1 MLRIVFVGAGWF
13 ANHVHGPALARYAEE
28 HPGEVD
34 LAAVCVRKNVDRA
47 RAFCGKFGFSRVYTD
62 LDEMLDKEEPGA
74 CWVVTPIGATRRV
87 AGRVMERGVP
97 VFFEKPPGANLQEAR
112 ELAEI
117 SKRTGTPNMVA
128 FNRRWAPST
137 RRALE
142 WVREI
147 GPVEHIYA
155 RMLRPQRMDRTFA
168 FGTGIHL
175 LDCVRFLGEVTAGGL
190 KGAQTVRWRSAA
202 GGLSLDA
209 ESASDSNAGAAGD
222 VFNFHVD
229 MIFGSGARGRCDIL
243 PACGMLD
250 ESYTLFGPTKS
261 VTCSLPWAAGSVRID
276 GKAHLWS
283 EGESRA
289 SESWPYEPH
298 EVSGGF
304 YGEACEFIG
313 ALGEGR
319 RPSPSAQE
327 CVHSVA
333 LADAVQEGRN
343 ISF

>member
-13 ANHVHGPALARYAEE
+13 ADYVHGPALARYAGD

-47 RAFCGKFGFSRVYTD
+47 RAFCDKFGFGRVYTD
-62 LDEMLDKEEPGA
+62 LDEMLDKEKPSA
-74 CWVVTPIGATRRV
+74 CWVVTPIDATRQV
-87 AGRVMERGVP
+87 AGRVMERRVP
-97 VFFEKPPGANLQEAR
+97 VFLEKPPGANLQEAE

-117 SKRTGTPNMVA
+117 AAKTGTPNMVA

-137 RRALE
+137 RRALQ

-175 LDCVRFLGEVTAGGL
+175 LDCVRLLAEATAGGL
-190 KGAQTVRWRSAA
+190 TEAQTVRWRSAA
-202 GGLSLDA
+202 GDLSVDA
-209 ESASDSNAGAAGD
+209 ESASDSNAEPVGD
-222 VFNFHVD
+222 VFNFHID
-229 MIFGSGARGRCDIL
+229 MVFRSGARGRCDIL

-250 ESYTLFGPTKS
+250 ESYTLFGPRKS
-261 VTCSLPWAAGSVRID
+261 VTCSLPWAAGSVRTD

-283 EGESRA
+283 EGESPT

-298 EVSGGF
+298 DVSGGF

-313 ALGEGR
+313 ALREGR
-319 RPSPSAQE
+319 PPSPSAE
-327 CVHSVA
+327 ESVDSVA
-333 LADAVQEGRN
+333 LADAVQAGRS

>member
-1 MLRIVFVGAGWF
+1 MLKIVFVGAGWF
-13 ANHVHGPALARYAEE
+13 ADYVHGPALARYAGD

-47 RAFCGKFGFSRVYTD
+47 RAFCDKFGFGRVYTD
-62 LDEMLDKEEPGA
+62 LDDMLDKEEPGA
-74 CWVVTPIGATRRV
+74 CWVVTPIEVTRRV
-87 AGRVMERGVP
+87 AGRVMERRVP
-97 VFFEKPPGANLQEAR
+97 VFFEKPPGANLQEAE

-117 SKRTGTPNMVA
+117 SARTGTPNMVA

-147 GPVEHIYA
+147 GQVEHIYA

-175 LDCVRFLGEVTAGGL
+175 LDCVRLLGEATAGGL
-190 KGAQTVRWRSAA
+190 KEAQTVRWRSAA
-202 GGLSLDA
+202 GDLSVSA
-209 ESASDSNAGAAGD
+209 EAASDSSAEPVGD

-229 MIFGSGARGRCDIL
+229 MVFGSGARGRCDIL

-261 VTCSLPWAAGSVRID
+261 VTSSLPWAAGSAHID

-283 EGESRA
+283 EGESPA

-319 RPSPSAQE
+319 RPSPSAE
-327 CVHSVA
+327 EAVDSVA
-333 LADAVQEGRN
+333 LADAAQAGRA